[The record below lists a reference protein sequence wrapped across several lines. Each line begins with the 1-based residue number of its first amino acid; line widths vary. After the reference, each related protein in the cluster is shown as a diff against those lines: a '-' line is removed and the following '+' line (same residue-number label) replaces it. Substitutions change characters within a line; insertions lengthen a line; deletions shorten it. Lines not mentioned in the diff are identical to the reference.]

1 MLSLS
6 NFLVIRFN
14 KSKLLPCP
22 IRQITVQLQ
31 QKFVLFTPLAFTN
44 KMTVNSLNR
53 KTDIVNI
60 GRMSFDFSNGY
71 TPCCVFKEY
80 CL

>member
-1 MLSLS
+1 MIL
-6 NFLVIRFN
+6 IRRAYEEMMFTWN
-14 KSKLLPCP
+14 HEIELPEKLP
-22 IRQITVQLQ
+22 V
-31 QKFVLFTPLAFTN
+31 AFTN

-53 KTDIVNI
+53 KTDIVDI
-60 GRMSFDFSNGY
+60 GRMSFDFFNGY